1 MQPKNTAHATTHTP
15 TAYIAPRSGLT
26 CGGGETNNCIKAYR
40 KKQGLTQTDLANR
53 AGLNI
58 RQIQKIENGEA
69 QTENVTLKTM
79 QAIAQAL
86 HVKIDDLIS

>member
-1 MQPKNTAHATTHTP
+1 M
-15 TAYIAPRSGLT
+15 
-26 CGGGETNNCIKAYR
+26 NNHIKAYR

-58 RQIQKIENGEA
+58 RQIQKIENDEV

-86 HVKIDDLIS
+86 NAKIDDLIS

>member
-1 MQPKNTAHATTHTP
+1 M
-15 TAYIAPRSGLT
+15 
-26 CGGGETNNCIKAYR
+26 NNRIKTYR

-69 QTENVTLKTM
+69 QTENITLKSM

-86 HVKIDDLIS
+86 NAKIDELIS

>member
-1 MQPKNTAHATTHTP
+1 MINHVKT
-15 TAYIAPRSGLT
+15 
-26 CGGGETNNCIKAYR
+26 YR

-58 RQIQKIENGEA
+58 RQIQKIENDEV

-86 HVKIDDLIS
+86 KAKIDDLIS

>member
-1 MQPKNTAHATTHTP
+1 MITLTLTAST
-15 TAYIAPRSGLT
+15 APRTGLI
-26 CGGGETNNCIKAYR
+26 CGGGEMNNCIKAYR

-86 HVKIDDLIS
+86 NAKIDDLIS

>member
-1 MQPKNTAHATTHTP
+1 M
-15 TAYIAPRSGLT
+15 
-26 CGGGETNNCIKAYR
+26 NNHVKTYR

-58 RQIQKIENGEA
+58 RQIQKIENDEV

-86 HVKIDDLIS
+86 NVKIDDLTS

>member
-1 MQPKNTAHATTHTP
+1 M
-15 TAYIAPRSGLT
+15 I
-26 CGGGETNNCIKAYR
+26 NNIKAYR
-40 KKQGLTQTDLANR
+40 KKQGLTQTDLASR
-53 AGLNI
+53 AELNI

-69 QTENVTLKTM
+69 KTENITLKTM

>member
-1 MQPKNTAHATTHTP
+1 MINHVKT
-15 TAYIAPRSGLT
+15 
-26 CGGGETNNCIKAYR
+26 YR

-58 RQIQKIENGEA
+58 RQVQKIENDEV
-69 QTENVTLKTM
+69 QTENVTLKIM

-86 HVKIDDLIS
+86 NAKIDDLIS

>member
-1 MQPKNTAHATTHTP
+1 M
-15 TAYIAPRSGLT
+15 
-26 CGGGETNNCIKAYR
+26 NNRIKTYR

-53 AGLNI
+53 AKLNM
-58 RQIQKIENGEA
+58 RLIQKIENGESK
-69 QTENVTLKTM
+69 TENITLKTM

>member
-1 MQPKNTAHATTHTP
+1 MINHVKTH
-15 TAYIAPRSGLT
+15 
-26 CGGGETNNCIKAYR
+26 R

-58 RQIQKIENGEA
+58 RQIQKIENDEV

-86 HVKIDDLIS
+86 NAKIDDLIS

>member
-1 MQPKNTAHATTHTP
+1 MINHVKT
-15 TAYIAPRSGLT
+15 
-26 CGGGETNNCIKAYR
+26 YR
-40 KKQGLTQTDLANR
+40 KKQGMTQTDLANR

-58 RQIQKIENGEA
+58 RQIQKIENDEV

-86 HVKIDDLIS
+86 NAKIDDLIS

>member
-1 MQPKNTAHATTHTP
+1 MINHVKT
-15 TAYIAPRSGLT
+15 
-26 CGGGETNNCIKAYR
+26 YR
-40 KKQGLTQTDLANR
+40 KKQGLTQTGLANL

-69 QTENVTLKTM
+69 KTENITLKTM

-86 HVKIDDLIS
+86 NVKIDDLIS

>member
-1 MQPKNTAHATTHTP
+1 M
-15 TAYIAPRSGLT
+15 
-26 CGGGETNNCIKAYR
+26 NNCIKTYR

-58 RQIQKIENGEA
+58 RQIQKIENDEA

-86 HVKIDDLIS
+86 NAKIDDLIS

>member
-1 MQPKNTAHATTHTP
+1 MINHVKT
-15 TAYIAPRSGLT
+15 
-26 CGGGETNNCIKAYR
+26 YR
-40 KKQGLTQTDLANR
+40 KKQGLTQTALANR

-58 RQIQKIENGEA
+58 RQIQKIENDEV

-86 HVKIDDLIS
+86 NVKIDDLIS

>member
-1 MQPKNTAHATTHTP
+1 M
-15 TAYIAPRSGLT
+15 
-26 CGGGETNNCIKAYR
+26 NNHVKTYR

-58 RQIQKIENGEA
+58 RQIQKIENDEV

-86 HVKIDDLIS
+86 DAKIDDLIS

>member
-1 MQPKNTAHATTHTP
+1 M
-15 TAYIAPRSGLT
+15 
-26 CGGGETNNCIKAYR
+26 NNNIKAYR

>member
-1 MQPKNTAHATTHTP
+1 MINHVKT
-15 TAYIAPRSGLT
+15 
-26 CGGGETNNCIKAYR
+26 YR

-58 RQIQKIENGEA
+58 RQVQKIENDEV

>member
-1 MQPKNTAHATTHTP
+1 MKNH
-15 TAYIAPRSGLT
+15 
-26 CGGGETNNCIKAYR
+26 IKTYR

-58 RQIQKIENGEA
+58 RQIQKIENDEV

-86 HVKIDDLIS
+86 NAKIDDLIS

>member
-1 MQPKNTAHATTHTP
+1 MINYVK
-15 TAYIAPRSGLT
+15 
-26 CGGGETNNCIKAYR
+26 KYR

-69 QTENVTLKTM
+69 QTENITLKTI

-86 HVKIDDLIS
+86 NAKIDDLIS

>member
-1 MQPKNTAHATTHTP
+1 M
-15 TAYIAPRSGLT
+15 
-26 CGGGETNNCIKAYR
+26 NNQVKTYR

-58 RQIQKIENGEA
+58 RQIQKIENGEVK
-69 QTENVTLKTM
+69 TENTTLKTM

-86 HVKIDDLIS
+86 NAKIDDLIS

>member
-1 MQPKNTAHATTHTP
+1 MGVE
-15 TAYIAPRSGLT
+15 RL
-26 CGGGETNNCIKAYR
+26 TNNIKAYR
-40 KKQGLTQTDLANR
+40 KKQGLTQADLANR

-69 QTENVTLKTM
+69 RTENITLKTM

-86 HVKIDDLIS
+86 HVKIDDLII